1 MEWLV
6 SDLTGKDAYP
16 ATATALLPFRFLRM
30 KIVHYVALNGGP
42 VIRDRR
48 PARAMGD
55 GSVSDS
61 GAP

>member
-16 ATATALLPFRFLRM
+16 ATATASLPFRFLRM
-30 KIVHYVALNGGP
+30 KIVHYVGLNDDS

-48 PARAMGD
+48 HAGQWGD

-61 GAP
+61 GVP